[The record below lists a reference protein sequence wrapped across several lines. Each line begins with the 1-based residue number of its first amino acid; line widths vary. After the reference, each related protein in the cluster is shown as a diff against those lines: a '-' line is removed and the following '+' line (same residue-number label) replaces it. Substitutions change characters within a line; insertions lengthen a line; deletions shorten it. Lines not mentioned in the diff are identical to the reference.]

1 MKKILF
7 KTVGRIKNILKNLRR
22 FMWLDETELLYIH
35 SGRTL
40 CIGSDAAIKI
50 EKVTPE
56 NVDDAESFQSENYIR
71 SFRNFLKRGV
81 TGYYAYK
88 DGVCV
93 HRSWVFEE
101 KMQIHSL
108 VTELLLENQIYIAWC
123 ETAGFARGLGIYPQV
138 LGRIVQDYS
147 DKQIFIAVNKNN
159 AASIRGIE
167 KAGFELYRVYRIKR
181 ILGKTNI
188 VAEQKS

>member
-1 MKKILF
+1 MKRILF
-7 KTVGRIKNILKNLRR
+7 KTFGRIKSVLKNLRR
-22 FMWLDETELLYIH
+22 FIWLDDTELLYIH
-35 SGRTL
+35 SGKTV
-40 CIGSDAAIKI
+40 CSVPAAAIKI

-56 NVDDAESFQSENYIR
+56 NVEDAGSFQSENYIR
-71 SFRNFLKRGV
+71 SFRNFLKKGFV
-81 TGYYAYK
+81 GYYAYK

-93 HRSWVFEE
+93 HRSWVFER

-108 VTELLLENQIYIAWC
+108 VAEPLLENQIYIAWC

-138 LGRIVQDYS
+138 LVRIENDYEGRE
-147 DKQIFIAVNKNN
+147 IFIATKETNF
-159 AASIRGIE
+159 ASRRGIE

-188 VAEQKS
+188 VVEQKS

>member
-1 MKKILF
+1 MF
-7 KTVGRIKNILKNLRR
+7 KTICRIKNLLEKLKR
-22 FMWLDETELLYIH
+22 FVWLNETELLYIH
-35 SGRTL
+35 SGKTV
-40 CIGSDAAIKI
+40 CSVPAAAIKI

-56 NVDDAESFQSENYIR
+56 NVEDAGSFQSENYIR
-71 SFRNFLKRGV
+71 SFRNFLKKGFV
-81 TGYYAYK
+81 GYYAYK

-93 HRSWVFEE
+93 HRSWVFER

-108 VTELLLENQIYIAWC
+108 VTEPLLENQVYIAWC
-123 ETAGFARGLGIYPQV
+123 ETAAFARGLGIYPQV
-138 LGRIVQDYS
+138 LSRIVQDYS

-167 KAGFELYRVYRIKR
+167 KAGFELCRAYRIKR

-188 VAEQKS
+188 VTEQKS

>member
-1 MKKILF
+1 MKKSMF
-7 KTVGRIKNILKNLRR
+7 KTICRIKNLLKRLKR
-22 FMWLDETELLYIH
+22 FVWLNETELLYIH
-35 SGRTL
+35 SGKTVR
-40 CIGSDAAIKI
+40 ISSAAAIKI

-56 NVDDAESFQSENYIR
+56 NVEDAKSFQSENYIS
-71 SFRNFLKRGV
+71 SFKNFLKKGF

-93 HRSWVFEE
+93 HRSWVFEQ

-108 VTELLLENQIYIAWC
+108 VTEPLLENQVYIAWC
-123 ETAGFARGLGIYPQV
+123 ETAAFARGLGIYPQV
-138 LGRIVQDYS
+138 LSRIVQDYS

-167 KAGFELYRVYRIKR
+167 KAGFELCRVYRIKR

-188 VAEQKS
+188 VIEQKS